1 MMKKIHSKSVKQKYF
16 LYFTLIFIFLT
27 ACKTANSDLGDSGG
41 LLGSSDDTT
50 EAIQLIKD
58 ANNNLKR
65 IKILYTEN
73 NQRFNEF
80 KKVLEN
86 KDIEKVKQLA
96 NDLQYAI
103 NDGYVLAESAKGN
116 ITKAQELNINEKFK
130 EYLQLKEASLDMQ
143 IRAFDFRRQSA
154 KLFRDKFGT
163 DDTIQLKTAQE
174 TFRQNE
180 EKFAKFM
187 KDAEELSKQADK
199 LAKESMKKKN
209 P

>member
-1 MMKKIHSKSVKQKYF
+1 MMKIRNYNSVKFIYLLLLF
-16 LYFTLIFIFLT
+16 LCLT
-27 ACKTANSDLGDSGG
+27 NCKTANTNSADSGG
-41 LLGSSDDTT
+41 LLGSADETA
-50 EAIQLIKD
+50 EAVQYIND

-73 NQRFNEF
+73 NERFDEF
-80 KKVLEN
+80 KKALAN

-103 NDGYVLAESAKGN
+103 NDGYVLAESAKEN
-116 ITKAQELNINEKFK
+116 LAKAQELNINEKFR

-143 IRAFDFRRQSA
+143 IKAFDFRRQSA

-163 DDTIQLKTAQE
+163 EDALQMKTAQE
-174 TFRQNE
+174 TFKQNE

-199 LAKESMKKKN
+199 IAKESLKKT
-209 P
+209 